1 MKSIYKSAL
10 LALFAVALASCS
22 STTNWKVKAIEGK
35 LITLD
40 SRFDSKADTALAA
53 RINYY
58 KVSLDSIMSG
68 VVGVAA
74 EPLNNGGKEVG
85 LVTLG
90 SDMLKE
96 QAILATNEAVD
107 FAILNTGGVRASFR
121 KGDITLGDIF
131 SSFPFE
137 NRLTL
142 LSMKGS
148 DLIDLFEHSYR
159 LGIGTSKEVKLVYA
173 ADQSLKSV
181 TIHNKAIDPNKV
193 YIVATIDYLAG
204 GNDGLTALTRTVKR
218 VDTGATLRQLMI
230 NAITEKQSRGEK
242 LAAPKDKRVVRL

>member
-1 MKSIYKSAL
+1 MKQIYKGAL
-10 LALFAVALASCS
+10 LALFVVATTSCNS
-22 STTNWKVKAIEGK
+22 STNWKVTEVEGR

-40 SRFDSKADTALAA
+40 SRYDNPTDTALAA
-53 RINYY
+53 RINHY
-58 KVSLDSIMSG
+58 KVSLDSIMSS

-74 EPLNNGGKEVG
+74 EALSNDGKKAG

-96 QAILATNEAVD
+96 QAILTTQENID

-131 SSFPFE
+131 SAFPFE

-148 DLIDLFEHSYR
+148 DLIEIFEQSYK
-159 LGIGTSKEVKLVYA
+159 LGIGTSKEVNIVYA
-173 ADQSLKSV
+173 ADHSLKSV
-181 TIHNKAIDPNKV
+181 TIHRAAIAPDKV
-193 YIVATIDYLAG
+193 YTVATIDYLAG
-204 GNDGLTALTRTVKR
+204 GNDGLTALTRAEKR
-218 VDTGATLRQLMI
+218 VDTGNTLRQLMI
-230 NAITEKQSRGEK
+230 NAIAERESRGEK
-242 LAAPKDKRVVRL
+242 LAAPKDARIVQL